1 MRSRDFSGGLHPA
14 VILWMAVGWLGFAV
28 LPWFGIED
36 GFFGFSWLFKGYP
49 LDSKFAPAL
58 VLNLKGE
65 KLWLAPLG
73 ALLAAPLLLWGRKKS
88 DPLFSTLLIA
98 IGAAGFAWLLFQG
111 FAIGL
116 RGWQFGWLQNLF
128 GDLGDRQFGMGYGAL
143 LVGLAFLFLFSLGV
157 AGRGAVGGD
166 VFVVSTIAFV
176 VAAVGLFIFMPILQM
191 LANALMTADGSYSLG
206 TFLGKLFS
214 ARLWGLDC
222 LAGGSRCGVAWN
234 SLLLAVLVGILTTV
248 LGLMFALVVTRTGF
262 RHGKFLRALT
272 VLPIITPPF
281 VIGLAIV
288 LLFGLSGAVTQ
299 TVADIFGLQPT
310 RWVYGLPGLLIAQL
324 LAFTP
329 IAFLVLIG
337 VVEGVSPS
345 MEEAAQT
352 LRANRWQTFW
362 TVSLPLMRPG
372 LANAFL
378 LGFIESM
385 ADFGNPLVL
394 GGNFDVL
401 STEIFFAIV
410 GAQNDE
416 AQAAILALV
425 LLAFTLVA
433 FYAQRFWLG
442 KKSYTTLS
450 GKGDAGVHPQ
460 LPAGLR
466 RAVFAVAGFWALF
479 TILVYA
485 TIFYGSFVKLWG
497 VDHSLTFAHYIKAFS
512 VGWNEFGIHWK
523 GSAWSSFW
531 TTMMIAL
538 ISAPLTAAIGLLTAY
553 LLVRQNFSGKN
564 AFEFGTML
572 SFAIPGTVIGVS
584 YVIAFNVPP
593 IELTGTGII
602 LVLSFIFRNMP
613 VGVRAGVASMSQID
627 RSLDESSLTLGANSW
642 QTFRKVVLPLLRPAI
657 LAALVYSFV
666 RAMTAISA
674 VIFLVSARYDM
685 STSYIVGRVENNEYG
700 IAIAYSAVLIGVM
713 LAVVGLMQLLVG
725 RRNIGRR
732 GQHGDP
738 QSGGWR
744 SNVSLPGTGRNQ
756 PAFSGGG

>member
-1 MRSRDFSGGLHPA
+1 MRARGYSGGLHPA
-14 VILWMAVGWLGFAV
+14 VILWMAVGWLGFAI
-28 LPWFGIED
+28 LPWYGVED
-36 GFFGFSWLFKGYP
+36 GFFNLSWLFDGWP
-49 LDSKFAPAL
+49 FDSELSPAL
-58 VLNLKGE
+58 ILNLTGE
-65 KLWLAPLG
+65 KLWLAPMGL
-73 ALLAAPLLLWGRKKS
+73 LLAMPLTLWGRQKS
-88 DPLFSTLLIA
+88 DPLFGKTLIA
-98 IGAAGFAWLLFQG
+98 IGALGFAWLMFQG

-116 RGWQFGWLQNLF
+116 RGWQFGWLEALF
-128 GDLGDRQFGMGYGAL
+128 GELGDRQFGMGYGAL
-143 LVGLAFLFLFSLGV
+143 LVGLAFLFLFSLGL
-157 AGRGAVGGD
+157 AARGAVGGD
-166 VFVVSTIAFV
+166 VFVVSSIAFV
-176 VAAVGLFIFMPILQM
+176 VVAVGLFIFMPILQM
-191 LANALMTADGSYSLG
+191 LANALVTEGGGYSFS
-206 TFLGKLFS
+206 TFLSKLFS
-214 ARLWGLDC
+214 ARLWSLDC
-222 LAGGSRCGVAWN
+222 LTGGSRCGVAWN
-234 SLLLAVLVGILTTV
+234 SLFLAVLVGILTTV
-248 LGLMFALVVTRTGF
+248 LGLVFALMVTRTGF
-262 RHGKFLRALT
+262 RHGKLLRALT

-281 VIGLAIV
+281 VIGLAII
-288 LLFGLSGAVTQ
+288 LLFGLSGVINQSVSEMLGIA
-299 TVADIFGLQPT
+299 PT

-416 AQAAILALV
+416 AQAAVLAIV

-442 KKSYTTLS
+442 KKSYTTMT
-450 GKGDAGVHPQ
+450 GKGDAGVHPH
-460 LPAGLR
+460 LPTGLK
-466 RAVFAVAGFWALF
+466 RAVYGVAGFWVLF
-479 TILVYA
+479 TIVVYA

-497 VDHSLTFAHYIKAFS
+497 VDHSLTFDHYVKAFA

-538 ISAPLTAAIGLLTAY
+538 ISSPLTAAIGLLTAY
-553 LLVRQNFSGKN
+553 LLVRQSFAGKN

-602 LVLSFIFRNMP
+602 LVLAFIFRNMP

-627 RSLDESSLTLGANSW
+627 KSLDESSLTLGANSW

-657 LAALVYSFV
+657 VAALVYSFV

-674 VIFLVSARYDM
+674 IIFLVSARYDM

-725 RRNIGRR
+725 NRRIGRR
-732 GQHGDP
+732 GQELA
-738 QSGGWR
+738 QSR
-744 SNVSLPGTGRNQ
+744 TNVSQ
-756 PAFSGGG
+756 PAFSGGS

>member
-1 MRSRDFSGGLHPA
+1 MRKRASVVQFHPT
-14 VILWMAVGWLGFAV
+14 VLLWTAVGLAGFV
-28 LPWFGIED
+28 LLPWYGLD
-36 GFFGFSWLFKGYP
+36 DNFFTLSWLLDGYP
-49 LDSKFAPAL
+49 FDDNVAPAL
-58 VLNLKGE
+58 FLILQGQ
-65 KLWLAPLG
+65 KLWLAPMGLVLVLPM
-73 ALLAAPLLLWGRKKS
+73 LLYGRRKS
-88 DPLFSTLLIA
+88 DPFFGRLLVA
-98 IGAAGFAWLLFQG
+98 LGAVGLTYFLLQG
-111 FAIGL
+111 FGIGL
-116 RGWQFGWLQNLF
+116 KGFQWQWLSEFFGEL
-128 GDLGDRQFGMGYGAL
+128 DDRQFGMGWGAL
-143 LVGLAFLFLFSLGV
+143 LVGTAFLFLLSLGL
-157 AGRGAVGGD
+157 AARGAVGGD
-166 VFVVSTIAFV
+166 EFVVGSIGFI
-176 VAAVGLFIFMPILQM
+176 VAAVGIFIFMPIVQM
-191 LANALMTADGSYSLG
+191 MASALVTQEGDYSLG
-206 TFLGKLFS
+206 IFLSKMLS
-214 ARLWGLDC
+214 ERLWGLSC
-222 LAGGSRCGVAWN
+222 LGGGPRCGVAWN
-234 SLLLAVLVGILTTV
+234 SLLLAVLVGFFTTA
-248 LGLMFALVVTRTGF
+248 LGLVFALVLTRTGF
-262 RHGKFLRALT
+262 RYGTLLRAMT

-281 VIGLAIV
+281 VIGLAII
-288 LLFGLSGAVTQ
+288 LLFGLSGIVTQ
-299 TVADIFGLQPT
+299 AGSELLGIQPT
-310 RWVYGLPGLLIAQL
+310 RWVYGLPGLLIAQI

-329 IAFLVLIG
+329 IAFLVMIG

-352 LRANRWQTFW
+352 LRANRWQTFV

-410 GAQNDE
+410 GAQYDQ
-416 AQAAILALV
+416 AQAAILAIV
-425 LLAFTLVA
+425 LLFFTLGA

-442 KKSYTTLS
+442 RKSYTTVS
-450 GKGDAGVHPQ
+450 GKGDAGVHSH
-460 LPAGLR
+460 LPKTLR
-466 RAVFAVAGFWALF
+466 NFVWLVAGFWTLF
-479 TILVYA
+479 TLLVYV

-497 VDHSLTFAHYIKAFS
+497 VDFSLTLDHYVKAFA
-512 VGWNEFGIHWK
+512 VGWNEFGIHWR

-531 TTMMIAL
+531 TTMEIAL

-553 LLVRQNFSGKN
+553 LLVRQNFVGKE

-627 RSLDESSLTLGANSW
+627 KSLDESSLTLGASSW
-642 QTFRKVVLPLLRPAI
+642 QTFRRVVLPLLRPAI

-674 VIFLVSARYDM
+674 IIFLVSARYDM

-713 LAVVGLMQLLVG
+713 LAVIGLMQLAVG

-732 GQHGDP
+732 QMEGDLS
-738 QSGGWR
+738 QSR
-744 SNVSLPGTGRNQ
+744 TNVAASGRIQ
-756 PAFSGGG
+756 PVISGGG